1 MNHDF
6 VSNIIAAPFTPMN
19 EMGAIKPSS
28 IPDYAKKL
36 KKDGLAG
43 VFICGTTGEGM
54 SLTVAERKIV
64 AEEWIKFQDTDFK
77 VIVHVGTTSVK
88 QSQELGQHAQKG
100 ILCPPLKKS
109 SVFFCLLE

>member
-36 KKDGLAG
+36 KKDGLMN
-43 VFICGTTGEGM
+43 V
-54 SLTVAERKIV
+54 
-64 AEEWIKFQDTDFK
+64 
-77 VIVHVGTTSVK
+77 
-88 QSQELGQHAQKG
+88 
-100 ILCPPLKKS
+100 KKS
-109 SVFFCLLE
+109 IPILDWLPKYKKSYLKMI

>member
-54 SLTVAERKIV
+54 SLTVAERKNRSLRYEYHGPFI
-64 AEEWIKFQDTDFK
+64 FK
-77 VIVHVGTTSVK
+77 T
-88 QSQELGQHAQKG
+88 QLR
-100 ILCPPLKKS
+100 
-109 SVFFCLLE
+109 